1 MTKTLISA
9 LLFLTIVIPVP
20 FLFFVLPRVKPY
32 REWRLERLRK
42 NALRY
47 IDLLD
52 KAMKAER
59 YPRFKRRQFWRKFVH
74 DGRFNNEGD
83 KQ

>member
-1 MTKTLISA
+1 MIKTLIIIA
-9 LLFLTIVIPVP
+9 LILPTV
-20 FLFFVLPRVKPY
+20 FLFFVLPRLKPY

-52 KAMKAER
+52 RAMKSEH
-59 YPRFKRRQFWRKFVH
+59 YPRFKRRQFWRQFVH

-83 KQ
+83 IA